1 MKIADISIITGT
13 FTISFVDGKWIIED
27 DKTGYDGHPYDI
39 TLSRLTK
46 AVADPVPVSG
56 QSLSASLLRLWPHWP
71 WPPLLDVRVHCPG
84 LRFRPVIL
92 PPFNPDNNNQDF
104 VWSCDLN
111 KLAPTEYHAGGNA
124 PSS

>member
-13 FTISFVDGKWIIED
+13 FTILFVDGKLFIED
-27 DKTGYDGHPYDI
+27 DKPGYDGHPYDI

-56 QSLSASLLRLWPHWP
+56 QSLSASLLWLH

-92 PPFNPDNNNQDF
+92 PPFNPDNNNQTF

-111 KLAPTEYHAGGNA
+111 KLAPTECHAGGNA